1 VIDVSSLTF
10 TVSHKLVLQGAEGA
24 WSIKKAK
31 LAAKRKRKASPPML
45 LSAAYFSLLSPVAG
59 IASRSQVQAGRRA
72 CSRRVVGALAS
83 WRFGV

>member
-1 VIDVSSLTF
+1 MIDVSSLTF

-45 LSAAYFSLLSPVAG
+45 LSAACFSLSSHPLQASRAAVKFKQGGAPVPVA
-59 IASRSQVQAGRRA
+59 
-72 CSRRVVGALAS
+72 
-83 WRFGV
+83 